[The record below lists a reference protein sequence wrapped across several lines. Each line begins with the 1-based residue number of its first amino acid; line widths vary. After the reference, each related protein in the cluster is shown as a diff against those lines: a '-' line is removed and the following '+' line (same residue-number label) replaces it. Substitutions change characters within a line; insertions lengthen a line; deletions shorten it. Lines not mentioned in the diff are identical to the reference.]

1 MPVFLLTDI
10 ENSTIL
16 WEKYG
21 SEMGKALARHDAILQ
36 EQIGRYGGRVI
47 KHTGD
52 GIFAVFEAG
61 DPLQCALA
69 VQQQLAQEKWET
81 IGELRIRM
89 ALHAGDAQRRGE
101 DYFGPAVNRTA
112 RVMATGWGGQILLTD
127 AVLKTCA
134 LPAGA
139 SPEDL
144 GVHLLKDLSEP
155 QRIYQ
160 LIHPNLALQE
170 FPALRSLSA
179 HPHNLPPQPTPFLGR
194 REELAA
200 IARHLLDPTCRLLTL
215 IGPGGIGKTRLSL
228 QAAAEQIEAF
238 PHGVYFVPLAPV
250 SVPGLLVPTIA
261 DALKFTFYSREDQK
275 VQLLNYLREK
285 RLLLILD
292 NFEHLIAA
300 ADLVAEILTG
310 APQVKVLVTSRE
322 RLNLQGEML
331 LELRGMEVPGEA
343 AGEIEGYSSVQ
354 LFLQGARRVVP
365 SFSLSEADQRCVV
378 RICQLVE
385 GMPLGILLAATW
397 VRVLSC
403 PEIVQEIEQSLD
415 FLTTTLRDLPERHR
429 SLRAV
434 FDYSWNLL
442 SEQERMALARL
453 SVFRGGF
460 QRDAASKVAGV
471 SLPILSSLVD
481 KSLVLRVATGRYDL
495 HEVVRQYADEKLRES
510 PTEEVGAHDRHW
522 DYYAAFLQQ
531 RKGDLCGRRQQEA
544 QTEIRTEIE
553 NVRAGWRWA
562 ITQGQIEGIDAAL
575 DSLFLFYD
583 FQQWIPEGVE
593 AFASAVTGI
602 KKRQPATE
610 ATDRTVGRL
619 LARQGALSYL
629 FGPYDQARTLLQQ
642 ALSIVARLG
651 LTEEKAF
658 CLNHLGNVAFQS
670 GDYAEAERLLQE
682 SLALY
687 QDVGNRRG
695 VAVVLNNLGNVIHVQ
710 GDYVKARR
718 LFQESLAMC
727 QEIGDQRRIAIGFN
741 NLGSVAH
748 LLGEYAEAK
757 RLHQE
762 SLAIKRALGGQWGVS
777 ASLANLGVVA
787 YLLGEYEEAKKLH
800 QESLAICREI
810 GDQRGMARSLNNLA
824 DAACA
829 LGEYREAEACFREAL
844 TTAMAIRAMP
854 IALHGL
860 VGVAT
865 LLTKQ
870 AETST
875 GLDALKER
883 AVELLAMVSHHP
895 ASLKE
900 TKDRANHLLRQ
911 LAAHLPPPLL
921 AAAQERGQTKT
932 LEAAVTEILNTP
944 GS

>member
-21 SEMGKALARHDAILQ
+21 PEMDKALVRHDAILR

-69 VQQQLAQEKWET
+69 VQQQLAQEQWEA

-89 ALHAGDAQRRGE
+89 ALHAGDAQKRGD

-112 RVMATGWGGQILLTD
+112 RVMATGWGGQILITD
-127 AVLKTCA
+127 TVLQTCA

-139 SPEDL
+139 SLKDL

-160 LIHPNLALQE
+160 LTHPALALQE

-194 REELAA
+194 REELTE
-200 IARHLLDPTCRLLTL
+200 ITGRLHDPTCRLLTL

-250 SVPGLLVPTIA
+250 NTPGLLVPTIA

-285 RLLLILD
+285 KLLLILD
-292 NFEHLIAA
+292 NFEHLIAGA
-300 ADLVAEILTG
+300 ELVADILTN

-322 RLNLQGEML
+322 RLNLQGETL
-331 LELRGMEVPGEA
+331 LELRGMEVPDEA

-354 LFLQGARRVVP
+354 LFLQGARRVLP
-365 SFSLSEADQRCVV
+365 SFSLSEEDKTCVARV
-378 RICQLVE
+378 CQLVE

-397 VRVLSC
+397 VRLLSC

-442 SEQERMALARL
+442 SEQERVALSRL

-460 QRDAASKVAGV
+460 QRDAASQVAGV
-471 SLPILSSLVD
+471 SLPILTSLVD
-481 KSLVLRVATGRYDL
+481 KSLVLRVMTGRYDL
-495 HEVVRQYADEKLRES
+495 HEVVHQYAEEKLRES
-510 PTEEVGAHDRHW
+510 PAEEARTHDRHW
-522 DYYAAFLQQ
+522 DYYAAFLQ
-531 RKGDLCGRRQQEA
+531 RREDDLRGRRQQEA

-562 ITQGQIEGIDAAL
+562 IMQGKIAGIDAAL

-583 FQQWIPEGVE
+583 FQQWVPEGIE
-593 AFASAVTGI
+593 AFDRAVRAI
-602 KKRQPATE
+602 KGQPATE
-610 ATDRTVGRL
+610 ATDRTIGRL

-629 FGPYDQARTLLQQ
+629 FGPHDQARTLLHQ
-642 ALSIVARLG
+642 ALSIADRLG
-651 LTEEKAF
+651 LSEERAF
-658 CLNHLGNVAFQS
+658 CFNHLGNIALTS
-670 GDYAEAERLLQE
+670 GDYAEAERLLSA
-682 SLALY
+682 SLTIY
-687 QDVGNRRG
+687 QATDNRRG
-695 VAVVLNNLGNVIHVQ
+695 VAVALNNLGNIAHAQ
-710 GDYVKARR
+710 GDYARAR
-718 LFQESLAMC
+718 HLFQESLSMS

-762 SLAIKRALGGQWGVS
+762 SLAIKRALGGQWGIS

-787 YLLGEYEEAKKLH
+787 YLLGEYEEARTLH
-800 QESLAICREI
+800 QESLVLCREI
-810 GDQRGMARSLNNLA
+810 GDRRGMARSLNNLA

-829 LGEYREAEACFREAL
+829 LGEYQEAEAGFREAL

-854 IALHGL
+854 IVLHGL
-860 VGVAT
+860 VGFAT
-865 LLTKQ
+865 LLVKQ
-870 AETST
+870 AETTS
-875 GLDALKER
+875 GQDALKER
-883 AVELLAMVSHHP
+883 AAELLALVSHHP

-900 TKDRANHLLRQ
+900 TKDRANHLLTQ
-911 LAAHLPPPLL
+911 LAVQLPPSLL
-921 AAAQERGQTKT
+921 AAAQERGQAKT
-932 LEAAVTEILNTP
+932 LEAAVTEILNTH
-944 GS
+944 